1 MVVLETM
8 DISPEGNIAR
18 YVITVTQ
25 TTIKTV
31 DSNGYP
37 HYYDRNSGKL
47 KLSAQSSRTMNDR
60 VLHGLTCIEQYIA
73 RHGYSP
79 VALGRLTWNG
89 GLRPYLKISIVRAS
103 SDDEKAKSVLVEE
116 YDLTEDE
123 ATLLLDMTMSE
134 IVENNQDRL
143 EYYRTSVNALSRLV
157 GEKEETDN
165 NTSYIELVTH

>member
-8 DISPEGNIAR
+8 EISPDGNIAR
-18 YVITVTQ
+18 YVTGVTQ

-37 HYYDRNSGKL
+37 YYYDRYSGKL

-60 VLHGLTCIEQYIA
+60 VLHGLTCIEQYVA

-89 GLRPYLKISIVRAS
+89 GLRPYINADNTINPQWKRADGSSVEIRAIKGLKI
-103 SDDEKAKSVLVEE
+103 KKMK
-116 YDLTEDE
+116 LTIDP
-123 ATLLLDMTMSE
+123 
-134 IVENNQDRL
+134 
-143 EYYRTSVNALSRLV
+143 
-157 GEKEETDN
+157 
-165 NTSYIELVTH
+165 

>member
-37 HYYDRNSGKL
+37 YYYDRNSGKL
-47 KLSAQSSRTMNDR
+47 KLSAQSSRIMND
-60 VLHGLTCIEQYIA
+60 
-73 RHGYSP
+73 

-89 GLRPYLKISIVRAS
+89 GLRPYL
-103 SDDEKAKSVLVEE
+103 
-116 YDLTEDE
+116 
-123 ATLLLDMTMSE
+123 
-134 IVENNQDRL
+134 N
-143 EYYRTSVNALSRLV
+143 
-157 GEKEETDN
+157 TDN
-165 NTSYIELVTH
+165 TINPQWKRADGSSIDIKAIKGLKIKKMKFNL

>member
-8 DISPEGNIAR
+8 EISPDGNIAR
-18 YVITVTQ
+18 YVTGVTQ

-37 HYYDRNSGKL
+37 YYYDRYSGKL

-60 VLHGLTCIEQYIA
+60 VLHGLTGIEQYVA

-89 GLRPYLKISIVRAS
+89 GLRPYLNADNTINPQWKRTDGSSVDIKAIKGLKI
-103 SDDEKAKSVLVEE
+103 KKMKFNL
-116 YDLTEDE
+116 
-123 ATLLLDMTMSE
+123 
-134 IVENNQDRL
+134 
-143 EYYRTSVNALSRLV
+143 
-157 GEKEETDN
+157 
-165 NTSYIELVTH
+165 